1 MQAFVDTLTVWAG
14 NAADF
19 VWNSI
24 LLVVLVGTG
33 LYLTIRLG
41 FIQIRKF
48 GTGWRSMFGGF
59 SLSGKKADKDGM
71 SSFQAAATSIA
82 AQVGTGNIVGCATAI
97 LLGGPGA
104 VFWIWVAAFLGMAT
118 IYSEAVLAQHFK
130 TRDGDGNVIGGP
142 VYYIRAAFKGAFGK
156 FLAGFFAVAIILALG
171 VMGNMVQANAIS
183 NAFATAFHVPAVAV
197 GVILAIISAFI
208 FMGGVTRIASVT
220 EKLVPVMAVCYL
232 VGGLIIVFANI
243 TSIPRV
249 FHDIFVGAFDPE
261 AIVGGGVGIGM
272 MQAVRYGVARGLF
285 SNEAG
290 LGSTPHAHAM
300 AKVDKPQDQGHIAI
314 VCVFIDT
321 FVVLTLTA
329 MVILTTG
336 VNTAYTGDD
345 SVADSLA
352 QMAFGTL
359 FGTNLGNMFVAICLF
374 FFAFSTIIGWYF
386 FGEQNV
392 KYLFGVKAVKVYSV
406 IVVICVVIG
415 SLMELPLVWNLS
427 DFFNAVMAL
436 PNLIALLALSG
447 LVVRITKGKEDPAS
461 QLRK

>member
-1 MQAFVDTLTVWAG
+1 MQAFIDTLTVWAG

-24 LLVVLVGTG
+24 LLFVLVGTG

-41 FIQIRKF
+41 FVQIRKF

-104 VFWIWVAAFLGMAT
+104 VFWVWVAAFLGMAT
-118 IYSEAVLAQHFK
+118 IYSEAVLAQKFK
-130 TRDGDGNVIGGP
+130 TRDEDGNVIGGP

-156 FLAGFFAVAIILALG
+156 FLAGFFSVAIILALG
-171 VMGNMVQANAIS
+171 LMGNMVQANAIS
-183 NAFATAFHVPAVAV
+183 SAFATAFHVPPLAV
-197 GVILAIISAFI
+197 GVVLAVVSAFI
-208 FMGGVTRIASVT
+208 FMGGVKRIASVT
-220 EKLVPVMAVCYL
+220 EKLVPVMAICYL
-232 VGGLIIVFANI
+232 IGSVIVILFNI
-243 TSIPRV
+243 TTIPGVIR
-249 FHDIFVGAFDPE
+249 DIFVGAFDPE
-261 AIVGGGVGIGM
+261 AIVGGGIGIGM

-300 AKVDKPQDQGHIAI
+300 AKVEKPQDQGHIAM

-329 MVILTTG
+329 LVILTTG
-336 VNTAYTGDD
+336 VNAGYTGDD
-345 SVADSLA
+345 SMADSLA
-352 QMAFGTL
+352 QMAFSTL
-359 FGTNLGNMFVAICLF
+359 LGQNVGSMFVAICLF

-406 IVVICVVIG
+406 LVIICVVIG
-415 SLMELPLVWNLS
+415 SLMKVGLVWNLS

-447 LVVRITKGKEDPAS
+447 VVVRITKGEEEPAR
-461 QLRK
+461 LK

>member
-1 MQAFVDTLTVWAG
+1 MG
-14 NAADF
+14 GHAADF

-232 VGGLIIVFANI
+232 VGSLIIVFANI
-243 TSIPRV
+243 TSLPGV

-300 AKVDKPQDQGHIAI
+300 AKVDKPPGSGPHRHRLRVHRYVRGADAHRHGYPHHRRQYRLYRRRQRGGFSGSDGLRHPVRHQFGQHVRGNLPVLLRLLHHHRLVFLRRAEREVPLRREGCKSLLGHRGYLRGHRFSDGAASGLEP
-314 VCVFIDT
+314 VR
-321 FVVLTLTA
+321 LLQRRY
-329 MVILTTG
+329 G
-336 VNTAYTGDD
+336 P
-345 SVADSLA
+345 A
-352 QMAFGTL
+352 QPDRSAGP
-359 FGTNLGNMFVAICLF
+359 VR
-374 FFAFSTIIGWYF
+374 
-386 FGEQNV
+386 
-392 KYLFGVKAVKVYSV
+392 
-406 IVVICVVIG
+406 
-415 SLMELPLVWNLS
+415 
-427 DFFNAVMAL
+427 
-436 PNLIALLALSG
+436 